1 MNHRHHS
8 SIPLL
13 GGREGLLIESQK
25 GDLVGEPLHPVI
37 QCSAPTFKLKE
48 RTPEREMRQ
57 YYKAMFAFVLQGSMP
72 GPGYP
77 QSMAVVMLILLWQYM
92 YMYHALK
99 NDETIRP
106 KVTCI
111 IWGIRNVV

>member
-1 MNHRHHS
+1 MF
-8 SIPLL
+8 
-13 GGREGLLIESQK
+13 G
-25 GDLVGEPLHPVI
+25 
-37 QCSAPTFKLKE
+37 AYTFKLKAQK
-48 RTPEREMRQ
+48 PEREMRQ
-57 YYKAMFAFVLQGSMP
+57 YYKAMLAFVLQGSMP